1 MFKYI
6 KLSFIII
13 ILFTILGCSDS
24 DESTI
29 NKEINKKISVE
40 KNKTKEETL
49 LQEIG
54 FEIQGKKIII
64 DLNKT
69 NNFFS
74 IVEKKIDKKAK
85 EIETKIK
92 KADINIT
99 RDSGVIITENRFSVD
114 LNNSKSLL
122 NDISNLFEEI
132 ILDINKS
139 IN

>member
-6 KLSFIII
+6 KLSFIVI

>member
-99 RDSGVIITENRFSVD
+99 RDSGIIITENRFSVD
-114 LNNSKSLL
+114 LNSSKSLL